1 MNREEGIYI
10 QNMRRVNGGKAEPI
24 ETRFYIKKGKTYQL
38 FEGEGC
44 FLRYINLANTFDES
58 VLGHW
63 QLDAEESTDKYIV
76 EKCLMVV

>member
-44 FLRYINLANTFDES
+44 FLRYVNLANT
-58 VLGHW
+58 
-63 QLDAEESTDKYIV
+63 
-76 EKCLMVV
+76 

>member
-38 FEGEGC
+38 FEGEGY
-44 FLRYINLANTFDES
+44 FLRYVNLADKVDES

-63 QLDAEESTDKYIV
+63 KLDTEESIDKYIV